1 MNAAE
6 FAPFIPA
13 GQMPRSRIFRQS
25 YLTVWF
31 YVGQIDRVEV
41 EGAFNSLSG
50 FTEGITEKL
59 DIAPQLS
66 MPSSGTEPRWQIP
79 YLLAK
84 LRRFVTREE
93 SSVSKRKVVSTND
106 IH

>member
-50 FTEGITEKL
+50 FTEGSPRSST
-59 DIAPQLS
+59 S
-66 MPSSGTEPRWQIP
+66 HPSCRCHRLEQNPGGRSLTCSRSCAG
-79 YLLAK
+79 L
-84 LRRFVTREE
+84 
-93 SSVSKRKVVSTND
+93 
-106 IH
+106 